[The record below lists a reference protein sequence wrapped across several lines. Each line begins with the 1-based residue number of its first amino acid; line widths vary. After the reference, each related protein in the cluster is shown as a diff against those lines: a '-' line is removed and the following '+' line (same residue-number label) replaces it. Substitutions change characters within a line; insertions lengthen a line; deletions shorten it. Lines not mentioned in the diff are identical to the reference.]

1 MSSKKLH
8 WQSPLDY
15 QIARDEDGLFGVR
28 SPKSGVRSLEE
39 WEIQLKTHSQN
50 PPFLVRLY
58 YNGRVGESTQQP
70 SQPPMESSFHPMNK
84 HYILQLNPNAS
95 HDWDRC
101 TLRDALTGGRPDLAR
116 LIAEAVGEQAGSYLV
131 AVNIEV
137 QVLQQAPVLQPER
150 VTLDVPV
157 VAPAPQLKEL
167 VA

>member
-1 MSSKKLH
+1 
-8 WQSPLDY
+8 
-15 QIARDEDGLFGVR
+15 
-28 SPKSGVRSLEE
+28 
-39 WEIQLKTHSQN
+39 
-50 PPFLVRLY
+50 
-58 YNGRVGESTQQP
+58 
-70 SQPPMESSFHPMNK
+70 MNK
-84 HYILQLNPNAS
+84 HYILQFNPNAS

-150 VTLDVPV
+150 VPLDVPV

>member
-1 MSSKKLH
+1 MS
-8 WQSPLDY
+8 
-15 QIARDEDGLFGVR
+15 EVR
-28 SPKSGVRSLEE
+28 CLEE
-39 WEIQLKTHSQN
+39 WEIQLKKEAKNSKHIPKFS
-50 PPFLVRLY
+50 PFLVRLY
-58 YNGRVGESTQQP
+58 YNKRVGESTQQP